1 MNCREIIK
9 KFESLGSQKNID
21 GMARFGIKP
30 KSKVFGVPVP
40 EIRKLAKQIR
50 KDHRLAL
57 ELFDSGFHEAR
68 LLATMIA
75 IPEEITEQQFKKWIK
90 LFDSWDIVDQ
100 ACMNLFCKSKIA
112 VKKISELARVDGEF
126 EKRTA
131 FSLMAALAVH
141 NKDMKDKDFIKY
153 FCLIKNASN
162 DERNFVKK
170 AVNWALRQIGKR
182 NRNLNKEAAKL
193 AKEIRQ
199 LAEKNNSKSA
209 KWIAN
214 NAIVELTGKSIQER
228 LKF

>member
-1 MNCREIIK
+1 MNCQEILK
-9 KFESLGSQKNID
+9 KFKSLGSQKNID

-30 KSKVFGVPVP
+30 KAKVFGVPVP
-40 EIRKLAKQIR
+40 EARKLAKQI
-50 KDHRLAL
+50 KKNHKLAL

-75 IPEEITEQQFKKWIK
+75 IPEEITERQFEKWVK

-112 VKKISELARVDGEF
+112 VKKIPELAKADGEF
-126 EKRTA
+126 ERRTA

-141 NKDMKDKDFIKY
+141 NKEMKDKDFIK
-153 FCLIKNASN
+153 FFQLIKIASN
-162 DERNFVKK
+162 DERNFVRK

-182 NRNLNKEAAKL
+182 NKNLNRESVIQ
-193 AKEIRQ
+193 AKEI
-199 LAEKNNSKSA
+199 LKIAEKTGSKSG

-214 NAIVELTGKSIQER
+214 NAIIELTGKIVRER
-228 LKF
+228 LKL